1 MRRRRYLQSA
11 AGLAGAT
18 LAGCTGVLESGG
30 SSVQP
35 IEWTTAPRE
44 GESLRPLQVAA
55 SAPSDL
61 YATDALNDGQR
72 VRLEQMVRFPW
83 WRELSPERVDIAAR
97 IEHYYDSTE
106 GYRVF
111 EGSFSAADARERLE
125 TYAAEALEG
134 ADGPDED
141 EIGHQRDHEGYEIYR
156 AAGEVVAVGDGR
168 LLVLRFRGPNETPP
182 SAVTRAIDAVE
193 ATDDSVLATSEA
205 DLEQLH
211 GRLESADQWLLLL
224 HATPGADTA
233 AVPGEV
239 AGGSAF
245 SVDGATTSHSSV
257 YVLEDADRVE
267 ANGMAE
273 YTPAY
278 IGDEYDDVEREIDGR
293 IVELSATGPT
303 SEVLLP
309 RI

>member
-1 MRRRRYLQSA
+1 MRRRRYLQGV

-18 LAGCTGVLESGG
+18 LAGCAGVLDGGG
-30 SSVQP
+30 SAADP
-35 IEWTTAPRE
+35 IEWTTAPRA

-55 SAPSDL
+55 SSPSDL

-83 WRELSPERVDIAAR
+83 WRELSPERVDAAAR
-97 IEHYYDSTE
+97 IYHYYDSIE

-134 ADGPDED
+134 AGGPDED

-168 LLVLRFRGPNETPP
+168 LLALRFRGPNEAP

-193 ATDDSVLATSEA
+193 ATDDSVLASGKAE
-205 DLEQLH
+205 LEQLH
-211 GRLESADQWLLLL
+211 DRLESADQWLLLL
-224 HATPGADTA
+224 HAAPGADTA

-273 YTPAY
+273 YTPAH
-278 IGDEYDDVEREIDGR
+278 IDEYDDVEREIDGR
-293 IVELSATGPT
+293 IVELAATGPT
-303 SEVLLP
+303 SEVFFP